1 MLPDRFTLNNK
12 VAIVT
17 GSGSGI
23 GRSTAIALAEAGA
36 HVVAAGINI
45 FDSSKTVP
53 ELESVADEIKGM
65 KRKCMVI
72 PTDVRESDQVTDMVR
87 SALAKFG
94 RIDIMVNNAGGS
106 IIQAPF
112 MKISE
117 EIWDAT
123 IRGNL
128 KATVLCCK
136 AAGEIMID
144 QKSGS
149 IINMSSVH
157 GLASAAF
164 SSPYGAAK
172 AGIANLTQSLSVEWA
187 PYNIRVN
194 AIAPGMIDTPKV
206 RAIREKAQEVFA
218 GIIRKIPLGRPGLPE
233 EIASVAVFLAS
244 DAASYITGQVLHVN
258 GGEKG
263 YGDI

>member
-1 MLPDRFTLNNK
+1 MYLERFALNGR

-23 GRSTAIALAEAGA
+23 GKSTAIALAEAGA
-36 HVVAAGINI
+36 SVVAAGINI
-45 FDSSKTVP
+45 HDGSKTVS
-53 ELESVADEIKGM
+53 ELESVADEIRVLN
-65 KRKCMVI
+65 RKCLIVPADM
-72 PTDVRESDQVTDMVR
+72 RESDQVAEMVR
-87 SALAKFG
+87 GARDEFG

-106 IIQAPF
+106 ILQASF
-112 MKISE
+112 MNISE
-117 EIWDAT
+117 EVWDAT

-128 KATVLCCK
+128 KATILCCK
-136 AAGEIMID
+136 AVGEVMIE
-144 QKSGS
+144 QRSGS

-157 GLASAAF
+157 GLASAAL

-172 AGIANLTQSLSVEWA
+172 AGIANLTQSLAVEWA
-187 PYNIRVN
+187 PHNIRVN

-206 RAIREKAQEVFA
+206 RAIRANAAEIFA
-218 GIIRKIPLGRPGLPE
+218 RIIQKIPMGRPGLAE
-233 EIASVAVFLAS
+233 EVASVVVFLAS

-263 YGDI
+263 FGDV